1 MHAVKILFLLLLTL
15 AAMRVASWLCL
26 WLLRRVLKRDAA
38 WLPLGANLLALC
50 AFAALLRL
58 DAVPGELLDF
68 RALVSA
74 SSCSPSSS
82 RSISDDAWHPVARRA
97 PLRTPSSRS
106 TALGR

>member
-1 MHAVKILFLLLLTL
+1 MHALKILLLLLLTL

-68 RALVSA
+68 RALVFGVIVFA
-74 SSCSPSSS
+74 VFFAIDLRWVPGILS
-82 RSISDDAWHPVARRA
+82 RGTRH
-97 PLRTPSSRS
+97 
-106 TALGR
+106 